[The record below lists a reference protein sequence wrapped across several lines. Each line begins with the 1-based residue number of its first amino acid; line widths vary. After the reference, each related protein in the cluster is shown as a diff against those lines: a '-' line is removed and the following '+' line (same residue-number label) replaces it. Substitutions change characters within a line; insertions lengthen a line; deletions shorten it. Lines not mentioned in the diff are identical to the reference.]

1 MHIHKN
7 HDNSWRKKTSNCKQG
22 RRALV
27 CVSMKY
33 VSTRI
38 SRRCNTSPEALR
50 DVVRIFTKQVATAR
64 RSNIQKDRNEE
75 WKKKKEWAHAFDQ
88 ITSTIKNDIKTL
100 KRKKGKARLKERN
113 NKSRDEQRE
122 RKERR
127 KETHLRPVEPFS
139 DRLHRRAVEDVGRLT
154 GESSLRFL
162 RPKHLRHSETCYY
175 NLTRKRHTTRHQPT
189 AYEFEFFRQVSPS
202 NIRPSTNSVELH
214 IRN

>member
-1 MHIHKN
+1 M
-7 HDNSWRKKTSNCKQG
+7 KK
-22 RRALV
+22 
-27 CVSMKY
+27 
-33 VSTRI
+33 
-38 SRRCNTSPEALR
+38 
-50 DVVRIFTKQVATAR
+50 
-64 RSNIQKDRNEE
+64 
-75 WKKKKEWAHAFDQ
+75 KKKKERAHALDQ